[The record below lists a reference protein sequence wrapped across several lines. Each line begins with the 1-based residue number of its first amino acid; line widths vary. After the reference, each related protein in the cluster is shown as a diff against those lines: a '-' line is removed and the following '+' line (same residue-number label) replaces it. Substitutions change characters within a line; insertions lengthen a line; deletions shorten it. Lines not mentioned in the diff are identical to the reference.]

1 MSYIL
6 HDPDEWEA
14 VIEGTPCPCGGKC
27 DGHCRGA
34 FSYCLRRRS
43 PKAIAKIRA
52 DKQRA
57 HEDAVLAEAD
67 AIRRRRSV

>member
-6 HDPDEWEA
+6 HDPDEWKA
-14 VIEGTPCPCGGKC
+14 VIEGTPCPCKGKC
-27 DGHCRGA
+27 NGHCMGSL
-34 FSYCLRRRS
+34 SYSLQRRS
-43 PKAIAKIRA
+43 PEEIARIKA

-67 AIRRRRSV
+67 AIRRRRSA